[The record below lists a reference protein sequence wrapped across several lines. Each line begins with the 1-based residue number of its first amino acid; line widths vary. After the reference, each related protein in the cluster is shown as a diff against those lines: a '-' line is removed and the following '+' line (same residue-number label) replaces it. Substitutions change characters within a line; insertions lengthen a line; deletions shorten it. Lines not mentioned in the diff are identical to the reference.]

1 MARHRGDK
9 RSSRR
14 SEWGDE
20 GSSEFQEPS
29 FFSRRKEKSQSSPVE
44 ADVLWFNSSKG
55 FGFVQ
60 PVDGEK
66 AFIHVR
72 QLEAAGLK
80 DIAEGTR
87 LRVIIEPGA
96 KGPSVTSITEILS
109 TPAVPPGRQEGHR
122 SSTGQDDL
130 ESETAGTVKWY
141 NAEKGFGFIGR
152 ADGGKDI
159 FVHASALSRSGISTL
174 EEGQSVKVCYVEGK
188 KGPEARTV
196 YLA

>member
-1 MARHRGDK
+1 MAKHRGDK
-9 RSSRR
+9 RGSRR

-20 GSSEFQEPS
+20 GSSDFQEPS
-29 FFSRRKEKSQSSPVE
+29 FFSRRAERSQSNPVE
-44 ADVLWFNSSKG
+44 AEVLWFNSSKG

-60 PVDGEK
+60 LSDGEN
-66 AFIHVR
+66 AFIHVK

-87 LRVIIEPGA
+87 LRVIVEPGE
-96 KGPSVTSITEILS
+96 KGPSVASVTEIVS
-109 TPAVPPGRQEGHR
+109 TPALPPGRQEEHR
-122 SSTGQDDL
+122 SSKGQDNL
-130 ESETAGTVKWY
+130 EAEITGTVKWY
-141 NAEKGFGFIGR
+141 NAEKGFGFIAR

-159 FVHASALSRSGISTL
+159 FVHASALSRSSISTL
-174 EEGQSVKVCYVEGK
+174 EEGQSVKVRYAEGK